1 MKPIPTFVLVAL
13 LSITAQAD
21 APASAGQSL
30 AHRRSEYVQWIATNF
45 GRLEPEMDPRDG
57 RLWALNHARLELN
70 RDLDKA
76 NAYFETFGPL
86 PRDADIYFI
95 RFLKTLLD
103 FRDSPRLSEEAE
115 SHIVEFLK
123 GWPRNEL
130 SSIAHWPPRHTENHD
145 LMHLTIGMFAQQ
157 YRGAD
162 ISGHIRQIRQ
172 FIAWRLQ
179 RGFVE
184 WNSKC
189 YQFHFSNPL
198 IVLVDHAP
206 DDDLRRGAQTLLN
219 VLLGGTSLAQ
229 RERLPGRS
237 RFSLPNGR
245 RLRLPDQSQ
254 SRLPDGR
261 SLRRFPA
268 HRLAGLRGGR
278 TPVRFRHRPGARSR
292 TGHHSLRQQ

>member
-1 MKPIPTFVLVAL
+1 MKPVHAL
-13 LSITAQAD
+13 LLITLLSTTALAAEPPSAD
-21 APASAGQSL
+21 QSL
-30 AHRRSEYVQWIATNF
+30 SDRRTEYIQWIADNF
-45 GRLEPEMDPRDG
+45 GQLEPEMDPRDG
-57 RLWALNHARLELN
+57 RLWALNHARLVLN

-103 FRDSPRLSEEAE
+103 FRDSPRLSEKAEA
-115 SHIVEFLK
+115 HIVQFLK
-123 GWPRNEL
+123 SWPHNEL

-157 YRGAD
+157 YRGVD
-162 ISGHIRQIRQ
+162 ISPQIRQIKL

-206 DDDLRRGAQTLLN
+206 DDDLKRGAQTLLN
-219 VLLGGTSLAQ
+219 VLLA
-229 RERLPGRS
+229 
-237 RFSLPNGR
+237 
-245 RLRLPDQSQ
+245 
-254 SRLPDGR
+254 
-261 SLRRFPA
+261 
-268 HRLAGLRGGR
+268 
-278 TPVRFRHRPGARSR
+278 
-292 TGHHSLRQQ
+292 